1 MEADNDISELTDQ
14 CKVPD
19 IILMLVDASLGF
31 EMQTFE
37 ALTVMQN
44 HSFPRCIGVV
54 NHLDYFQKQS
64 QMKKVKKQ
72 LKKRFA
78 VEVTE
83 ETWLFFI
90 SGMHK
95 TLYNQRDIHNIAWL
109 ISVINPWITEFW

>member
-1 MEADNDISELTDQ
+1 MEADNEIGELTDQ

-19 IILMLVDASLGF
+19 VVLMLVDASLGF

-44 HSFPRCIGVV
+44 HAFPRCIGVV
-54 NHLDYFQKQS
+54 SHLDYFQKQA

-83 ETWLFFI
+83 ETRLFFV

-95 TLYNQRDIHNIAWL
+95 TLYNQRDMHNIA
-109 ISVINPWITEFW
+109 